1 MWIAKQSFAM
11 AWAAALALTIA
22 NAPALAVA
30 VGQQSGLGASAESL
44 LLVEASKQRTV
55 RPYRAIRR
63 AYGVNRGVGARPAG
77 SVYVPYASGKGGWAP
92 PHFDDQFVLDP

>member
-1 MWIAKQSFAM
+1 MSIAKQSFAM
-11 AWAAALALTIA
+11 AWAAVMALTIA
-22 NAPALAVA
+22 NAPALAGQ
-30 VGQQSGLGASAESL
+30 VGPQSGLGTSAETL
-44 LLVEASKQRTV
+44 LLVETSKQQIV

-63 AYGVNRGVGARPAG
+63 GYVVNRGVGARPAG